1 MYNLEFFPLK
11 SADFSQSRQFSYAGT
26 EKLVIFMAAVHRK
39 AAPGM
44 GALAIGGT
52 VFLTHLVGIPL
63 TNAGIN
69 PARTFGPA
77 LLSGY
82 WEFHWLY
89 WAAPIVGGI
98 IAGVLMNYIYV
109 AKSESTA

>member
-1 MYNLEFFPLK
+1 
-11 SADFSQSRQFSYAGT
+11 
-26 EKLVIFMAAVHRK
+26 MAAVHRK

-63 TNAGIN
+63 T
-69 PARTFGPA
+69 TA

>member
-1 MYNLEFFPLK
+1 MILIYLVCFF
-11 SADFSQSRQFSYAGT
+11 
-26 EKLVIFMAAVHRK
+26 
-39 AAPGM
+39 
-44 GALAIGGT
+44 AIGGT

-98 IAGVLMNYIYV
+98 IAGVLMNYIYHDTYDP
-109 AKSESTA
+109 A

>member
-1 MYNLEFFPLK
+1 MCPNASGFLHHVEALLTFFLV
-11 SADFSQSRQFSYAGT
+11 
-26 EKLVIFMAAVHRK
+26 LVIFMAAVHRK

>member
-1 MYNLEFFPLK
+1 
-11 SADFSQSRQFSYAGT
+11 
-26 EKLVIFMAAVHRK
+26 MAAVHRK

-77 LLSGY
+77 LLCLDTGN
-82 WEFHWLY
+82 FTGCIGQ
-89 WAAPIVGGI
+89 PQ
-98 IAGVLMNYIYV
+98 
-109 AKSESTA
+109 